1 MRQKSNPNQKDRR
14 SVNGCNYLRYDG
26 DDKAPGLASGCDDHE
41 KVTKSTISRNQLI
54 RVDSTN
60 IIRMCKTIQTAFQRD
75 RVLRCALFHT
85 STRYINRLWAL
96 EITRKKDFIVQP
108 ILITIENL
116 PRLYYKGRFSGQV

>member
-1 MRQKSNPNQKDRR
+1 MGVIIYDMMVMIKRR
-14 SVNGCNYLRYDG
+14 AWRLDAMIMKKLQR
-26 DDKAPGLASGCDDHE
+26 APSHE
-41 KVTKSTISRNQLI
+41 TNLLESS
-54 RVDSTN
+54 STN
-60 IIRMCKTIQTAFQRD
+60 IIRMCKTIQAAFQRD